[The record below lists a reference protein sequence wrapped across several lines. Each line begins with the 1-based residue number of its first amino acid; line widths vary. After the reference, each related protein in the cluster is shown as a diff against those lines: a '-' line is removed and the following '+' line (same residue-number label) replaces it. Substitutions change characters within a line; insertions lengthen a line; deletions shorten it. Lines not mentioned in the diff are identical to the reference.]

1 MVVVKRPVSPDYGT
15 EVDIGDEV
23 DIPTTNAR
31 QAVTDHNVRYV
42 LAITLGVAVLALI
55 IAYFMFFPG

>member
-1 MVVVKRPVSPDYGT
+1 MVVVKRPLSPDYGT
-15 EVDIGDEV
+15 EVDVGDEV

-42 LAITLGVAVLALI
+42 LAVSLGVTVLVLI
-55 IAYFMFFPG
+55 VAYFTFFAG

>member
-1 MVVVKRPVSPDYGT
+1 MVTVKRPLSPDYGT
-15 EVDIGDEV
+15 EVDVGDEV

-42 LAITLGVAVLALI
+42 LAVSLGVTVLVLI
-55 IAYFMFFPG
+55 VAYFTFFAG